1 MIRLLLL
8 LLILSPTCFATTTNH
23 LIILTTFTEASI
35 TPITNKF
42 QQLYPDSIIKVL
54 HRRAD
59 SGVRLLSKNDHDIDL
74 VITSSPALFLP
85 LIKQGTLKPLAT
97 TATATATATAVN
109 QALLQPIYLKKHSDD
124 IAIFGY
130 SAYGLMWNN
139 DYLTK
144 HNLDQ
149 PKDFKSLIEP
159 QYFRHLIMSS
169 PARSSTTHLMV
180 ENVLQQY
187 GWKDGWKMLLQMGGN
202 LASISARSFGVSDAI
217 SRGLV
222 GIGPVIDSF
231 AFENKQHFPFIGFT
245 YQINSPLMPSY
256 IAAAK
261 NQHQA
266 NHTSHF
272 IDFLL
277 SDDMQKNLPESS
289 LYKYPLNSKIT
300 QTFISQPF
308 DFKLMQHRDVVI
320 KHLFEQAIAHQ
331 LTLLNQAWQQINKAA
346 KCASHFTNEQRRQ
359 YDLAIRLA
367 STPPV
372 TEAQSNSD
380 VYNHLSLSR
389 NDIVT
394 TRQVNAWRRT
404 MCNQLELSIA
414 ISQKIILEHEG
425 H

>member
-1 MIRLLLL
+1 
-8 LLILSPTCFATTTNH
+8 
-23 LIILTTFTEASI
+23 
-35 TPITNKF
+35 
-42 QQLYPDSIIKVL
+42 
-54 HRRAD
+54 
-59 SGVRLLSKNDHDIDL
+59 
-74 VITSSPALFLP
+74 
-85 LIKQGTLKPLAT
+85 
-97 TATATATATAVN
+97 
-109 QALLQPIYLKKHSDD
+109 
-124 IAIFGY
+124 
-130 SAYGLMWNN
+130 MWNN

-144 HNLDQ
+144 HNLEQ

-159 QYFRHLIMSS
+159 QYYRHLIMSS

-180 ENVLQQY
+180 ENVLQQH
-187 GWKDGWKMLLQMGGN
+187 GWKNGWKMLMRMGGN

-231 AFENKQHFPFIGFT
+231 AFENKQRFPFIDFT

-256 IAAAK
+256 IAAVK

-277 SDDMQKNLPESS
+277 SDDMQKKLPESS
-289 LYKYPLNSKIT
+289 LYKYPLNSEIT
-300 QTFISQPF
+300 QTFISQSL
-308 DFKLMQHRDVVI
+308 DFKLMQHRDVVV

-331 LTLLNQAWQQINKAA
+331 LTLLNQAWQLINEAA
-346 KCASHFTNEQRRQ
+346 KCSSNLTNEQQRQ
-359 YDLAIRLA
+359 YDLAISLA

-394 TRQVNAWRRT
+394 TRQLNAWRRT
-404 MCNQLELSIA
+404 MRSQLEQSIA
-414 ISQKIILEHEG
+414 ISQKIILVHEG

>member
-8 LLILSPTCFATTTNH
+8 LLILSPTCFATPTNH
-23 LIILTTFTEASI
+23 LIILTTFSEASI
-35 TPITNKF
+35 TPVTNKF
-42 QQLYPDSIIKVL
+42 QQLYPDSTIKIL

-74 VITSSPALFLP
+74 VISSSPALFLP
-85 LIKQGTLKPLAT
+85 LVKKGTLKPLP
-97 TATATATATAVN
+97 TAIN
-109 QALLQPIYLKKHSDD
+109 QTQLQPTDLKTHSDD

-139 DYLTK
+139 NYLTK

-169 PARSSTTHLMV
+169 PARSSTMHLMV
-180 ENVLQQY
+180 ENILQQH
-187 GWKDGWKMLLQMGGN
+187 GWKGGWKMLLQMGGN

-231 AFENKQHFPFIGFT
+231 AFENKQRFPFIGFT
-245 YQINSPLMPSY
+245 YQLDSPLMPSY
-256 IAAAK
+256 IAAVK
-261 NQHQA
+261 NLHQA

-277 SDDMQKNLPESS
+277 SDNMQKKLPESS
-289 LYKYPLNSKIT
+289 LYKYPLNSEIT
-300 QTFISQPF
+300 QTFISQSL
-308 DFKLMQHRDVVI
+308 DFKLMQHRDVVV

-331 LTLLNQAWQQINKAA
+331 LTLLNQAWQLINEAA
-346 KCASHFTNEQRRQ
+346 KCSSHFTNEQHRQ
-359 YDLAIRLA
+359 YDLAISLA

-372 TEAQSNSD
+372 TEAQAHSD
-380 VYNHLSLSR
+380 IYTHLSLSR

-394 TRQVNAWRRT
+394 TRQLNAWQRIMRS
-404 MCNQLELSIA
+404 QLEQSIA
-414 ISQKIILEHEG
+414 ISQKIIFEHEG

>member
-8 LLILSPTCFATTTNH
+8 LFILSPTCFATPTNH
-23 LIILTTFTEASI
+23 LILLTTFTEASI
-35 TPITNKF
+35 APITNKF
-42 QQLYPDSIIKVL
+42 QQLYPDSTIKVL

-74 VITSSPALFLP
+74 VIGSSPALFLP
-85 LIKQGTLKPLAT
+85 LIKKGTLKPLPMAI
-97 TATATATATAVN
+97 N
-109 QALLQPIYLKKHSDD
+109 QTQLPLTNLKKQSDD

-130 SAYGLMWNN
+130 SAYGIMWNN
-139 DYLTK
+139 DYLTR
-144 HNLDQ
+144 HNLTQ
-149 PKDFKSLIEP
+149 PKNFQSLIDP
-159 QYFRHLIMSS
+159 QYFRHLIMST

-180 ENVLQQY
+180 ENILQQY
-187 GWKDGWKMLLQMGGN
+187 GWKNGWKMLLQIGGN

-231 AFENKQHFPFIGFT
+231 AFENKQRFPFIDFT
-245 YQINSPLMPSY
+245 YQINGPLMPSY
-256 IAAAK
+256 IAAVK

-289 LYKYPLNSKIT
+289 LYKYPINSEIT
-300 QTFISQPF
+300 QTFTPHPL

-320 KHLFEQAIAHQ
+320 KHLFEQTIAHQ
-331 LTLLNQAWQQINKAA
+331 LTLLNQAWQLINEAA
-346 KCASHFTNEQRRQ
+346 QCSSHLTNEQQRQ
-359 YDLAIRLA
+359 YDLALRLA

-380 VYNHLSLSR
+380 IYDHLSLSR

-394 TRQVNAWRRT
+394 TRQLDAWRRT
-404 MCNQLELSIA
+404 MRSQLELSIA

>member
-8 LLILSPTCFATTTNH
+8 LLILSPTCFATPTNH
-23 LIILTTFTEASI
+23 LIILTTFSEASI
-35 TPITNKF
+35 TPVTNKF
-42 QQLYPDSIIKVL
+42 QQLYPDSTIKIL

-74 VITSSPALFLP
+74 VISSSPALFLP
-85 LIKQGTLKPLAT
+85 LVKKGTLKPLP
-97 TATATATATAVN
+97 TAIN
-109 QALLQPIYLKKHSDD
+109 QTQLQPTDLKTHSDD

-139 DYLTK
+139 NYLTK

-169 PARSSTTHLMV
+169 PARSSTMHLMV
-180 ENVLQQY
+180 ENILQQH
-187 GWKDGWKMLLQMGGN
+187 GWKAGWKMLLQMGGN

-231 AFENKQHFPFIGFT
+231 AFENKQRFPFIGFT
-245 YQINSPLMPSY
+245 YQLDSPLMPSY
-256 IAAAK
+256 IAAVK
-261 NQHQA
+261 NLHQA

-277 SDDMQKNLPESS
+277 SDNMQKKLPESS
-289 LYKYPLNSKIT
+289 LYKYPLNSEIT
-300 QTFISQPF
+300 QTFISQSL
-308 DFKLMQHRDVVI
+308 DFKLMQHRDVVV

-331 LTLLNQAWQQINKAA
+331 LTLLNQAWQLINEAA
-346 KCASHFTNEQRRQ
+346 KCSSHFTNEQHRQ
-359 YDLAIRLA
+359 YDLAISLA

-372 TEAQSNSD
+372 TEAQAHSD
-380 VYNHLSLSR
+380 IYTHLSLSR

-394 TRQVNAWRRT
+394 TRQLNAWQRIMRS
-404 MCNQLELSIA
+404 QLEQSIA
-414 ISQKIILEHEG
+414 ISQKIIFEHEG

>member
-1 MIRLLLL
+1 MIRLILL
-8 LLILSPTCFATTTNH
+8 LLILSPTCFATPTNH

-42 QQLYPDSIIKVL
+42 QQLYPDSTIKVL

-59 SGVRLLSKNDHDIDL
+59 SGVRLLNKNDHDIDL
-74 VITSSPALFLP
+74 VISSSPALFLP
-85 LIKQGTLKPLAT
+85 LIKKDTLKPLAAT
-97 TATATATATAVN
+97 TTEIN
-109 QALLQPIYLKKHSDD
+109 QALLQPTYLNKHSDA
-124 IAIFGY
+124 ITIFGY

-180 ENVLQQY
+180 ENVLQQH

-231 AFENKQHFPFIGFT
+231 AFDNKQRFPFIGFT

-256 IAAAK
+256 IAAVK

-289 LYKYPLNSKIT
+289 LYKYPLNSEIT
-300 QTFISQPF
+300 QTFISQSF
-308 DFKLMQHRDVVI
+308 DFKLMQHRDVII

-331 LTLLNQAWQQINKAA
+331 LTLLNQAWQQINEAA
-346 KCASHFTNEQRRQ
+346 KCVSHFTNEQHRQ
-359 YDLAIRLA
+359 YNLAISLA

-394 TRQVNAWRRT
+394 TRQLDAWRRT
-404 MCNQLELSIA
+404 MCSQLERSIA

>member
-8 LLILSPTCFATTTNH
+8 LLILSPTCFATPTNH
-23 LIILTTFTEASI
+23 LIILTTFSEASI
-35 TPITNKF
+35 TPVTNKF
-42 QQLYPDSIIKVL
+42 QQLYPDSTIKIL

-74 VITSSPALFLP
+74 VISSSPALFLP
-85 LIKQGTLKPLAT
+85 LVKKGTLKPLPT
-97 TATATATATAVN
+97 TIN
-109 QALLQPIYLKKHSDD
+109 QTLQQQTDLKTHSDD

-139 DYLTK
+139 NYLTK
-144 HNLDQ
+144 HNLEQ

-169 PARSSTTHLMV
+169 PARSSTMHLMV
-180 ENVLQQY
+180 ENILQQH
-187 GWKDGWKMLLQMGGN
+187 GWKGGWKMLLQMGGN

-231 AFENKQHFPFIGFT
+231 AFENKQRFPFIGFT
-245 YQINSPLMPSY
+245 YQIDSPLMPSY
-256 IAAAK
+256 IAAVK
-261 NQHQA
+261 NLHQA

-277 SDDMQKNLPESS
+277 SDNMQKKLPESS
-289 LYKYPLNSKIT
+289 LYKYPLNSEIT
-300 QTFISQPF
+300 QSFTSQSF
-308 DFKLMQHRDVVI
+308 DFKLMQHRDVMI

-331 LTLLNQAWQQINKAA
+331 LTLLNQAWQLINEAA
-346 KCASHFTNEQRRQ
+346 KCSSHFTNEQQRQ
-359 YDLAIRLA
+359 YDLAISLA

-372 TEAQSNSD
+372 TEAQSHSD
-380 VYNHLSLSR
+380 IYTHLSLSR

-394 TRQVNAWRRT
+394 TRQLNAWRRI
-404 MCNQLELSIA
+404 MRSQLEQSIV

-425 H
+425 HK